1 MSCPFRPVSLLLV
14 VLALGFAGCRTSTPY
29 TRMYSPRRNY
39 FVPPP
44 VKPDKSAEELIKATE
59 PPPGGAP
66 APGLPGGLPPSGLPG
81 ELPPPAPAIPA
92 PAPPVDP
99 LATPPAAPPL

>member
-1 MSCPFRPVSLLLV
+1 MSCPFRPVSFLLLV
-14 VLALGFAGCRTSTPY
+14 LVLGLAGCRTSTPY

-66 APGLPGGLPPSGLPG
+66 APGLPPSGLPG